1 MDSKNKEKYFYFTFG
16 VSHTSLSRFCIKI
29 FGTRDKTREIMFEHF
44 GKDWA
49 FQYEDDEV
57 SKRWGY
63 EIKELKPLNNGFL
76 IKPQTD
82 GEK

>member
-1 MDSKNKEKYFYFTFG
+1 
-16 VSHTSLSRFCIKI
+16 
-29 FGTRDKTREIMFEHF
+29 MFEHF